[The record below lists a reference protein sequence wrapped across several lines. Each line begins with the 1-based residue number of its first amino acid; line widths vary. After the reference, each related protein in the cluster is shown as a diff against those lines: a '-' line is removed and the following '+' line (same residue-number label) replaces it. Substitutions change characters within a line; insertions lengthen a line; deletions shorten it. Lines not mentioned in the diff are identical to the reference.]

1 MLAVYPEPQSLQKL
15 KELLEALDTEDEI
28 YAGFLKK
35 LLQRKNLKEI
45 MEYGQDFLDYGEK
58 RNGKKAAGLSW

>member
-1 MLAVYPEPQSLQKL
+1 MLATYPEPQSLQKL
-15 KELLEALDTEDEI
+15 KELLGALDTEDEI

-45 MEYGQDFLDYGEK
+45 MEYGQDFLDYG
-58 RNGKKAAGLSW
+58 